1 MSSIVAMFVL
11 VQVYL
16 NDGGSMEKLKLNLR
30 DGKGKN
36 KVDKMRRD
44 SMVPGVVYGNNK
56 EPKNVT
62 VVEKELIKVIEEAG
76 TSNIIDVDLDGDSF
90 KVLFKEIQNHPFK
103 NKVLHFDMFEV
114 NMTEKIRVSI
124 PVVLE
129 GRDEI
134 RVQPSILFQHLDEV
148 EIEVL
153 PGDLP
158 SDAIVNVVEMQIG
171 DTYTVAD
178 LDIAK
183 NDKIEILTEMDTA
196 VATLSEPKSEEQ
208 IDEEL
213 AGDTETSAEVPTVDE
228 TEAKEEEEE

>member
-56 EPKNVT
+56 EPRNVT
-62 VVEKELIKVIEEAG
+62 VVEKELVKIIEEAG

-196 VATLSEPKSEEQ
+196 VATLSEPKSEEE

-228 TEAKEEEEE
+228 TEAKEEEE

>member
-196 VATLSEPKSEEQ
+196 VATLSEPKSEEE

-228 TEAKEEEEE
+228 TEAKEEEE

>member
-1 MSSIVAMFVL
+1 MSSIVKMFVL

-56 EPKNVT
+56 EPRNVT
-62 VVEKELIKVIEEAG
+62 VIEKELVKIIEEAG
-76 TSNIIDVDLDGDSF
+76 TSNIIDVDLDGETF

-196 VATLSEPKSEEQ
+196 VATLSEPKSEEE

-228 TEAKEEEEE
+228 TEAKEEE

>member
-62 VVEKELIKVIEEAG
+62 VVEKELVKIIEEAG

-129 GRDEI
+129 GRDEV

-228 TEAKEEEEE
+228 TEAKEEEE

>member
-56 EPKNVT
+56 EPRNVT
-62 VVEKELIKVIEEAG
+62 VIEKELVKIIEEAG

-228 TEAKEEEEE
+228 TEAKEEEE

>member
-56 EPKNVT
+56 EPRNVT
-62 VVEKELIKVIEEAG
+62 VIEKELVKIIEEAG

-196 VATLSEPKSEEQ
+196 VATLSEPKSEEE

-228 TEAKEEEEE
+228 TEAKEEEE

>member
-1 MSSIVAMFVL
+1 MSSIVKMFVL

-62 VVEKELIKVIEEAG
+62 VVEKDLVKIIEEAG

-228 TEAKEEEEE
+228 TEAKEEEE

>member
-56 EPKNVT
+56 EPRNVT
-62 VVEKELIKVIEEAG
+62 VIEKELVKIIEEAG

-228 TEAKEEEEE
+228 TEAKEEE

>member
-1 MSSIVAMFVL
+1 MSSIVAIFVL

-56 EPKNVT
+56 EPRNVT
-62 VVEKELIKVIEEAG
+62 VIEKELVKIIEEAG

-196 VATLSEPKSEEQ
+196 VATLSEPKSEEE

-228 TEAKEEEEE
+228 TEAKEEEE

>member
-1 MSSIVAMFVL
+1 MFVL

-56 EPKNVT
+56 EPRNVT
-62 VVEKELIKVIEEAG
+62 VVEKELVKIIEEAG

-196 VATLSEPKSEEQ
+196 VATLSEPKSEEE

-228 TEAKEEEEE
+228 TEAKEEEE

>member
-1 MSSIVAMFVL
+1 
-11 VQVYL
+11 
-16 NDGGSMEKLKLNLR
+16 MEKLKLNLR

-56 EPKNVT
+56 EPRNVT
-62 VVEKELIKVIEEAG
+62 VVEKELVKVIEEAG

-196 VATLSEPKSEEQ
+196 VATLSEPKSEEE

>member
-56 EPKNVT
+56 EPRNVT
-62 VVEKELIKVIEEAG
+62 VVEKELVKIIEEAG
-76 TSNIIDVDLDGDSF
+76 TSNIIDVDLDGETF

-228 TEAKEEEEE
+228 TEAKEEEE